1 VWGGKGPYKYC
12 RGTDEWMNEWMIDW
26 MNEETGEEGV
36 KLVQNLSKSVRLL
49 DKSLERQFLK
59 TCSNDE

>member
-1 VWGGKGPYKYC
+1 
-12 RGTDEWMNEWMIDW
+12 
-26 MNEETGEEGV
+26 MNEEAGEEGV

-59 TCSNDE
+59 TCTNDE